1 MNTCTGDSLYAEVSF
16 NTIMYYIQM
25 EKLGEKENASLQ
37 HAYHISIPSALKILR
52 YDLTLC
58 TARRQV
64 IVFFFI

>member
-1 MNTCTGDSLYAEVSF
+1 
-16 NTIMYYIQM
+16 M